1 MKRLKYFGMVLMAI
15 LLSVGFSACS
25 NEDEEEGFGLQI
37 GDLYKGG
44 YICYIDNDGHGY
56 VVSSEFKSGVNQQQA
71 ESWAESYSA
80 GGNSDW
86 FLPSIYEAELI
97 ANLSGIIDIP
107 NNYYWS
113 STYASGQGTTMQ
125 YYTYGLNPYF
135 HKNNAGY
142 TQTFY
147 AMAMSEFD
155 LNEDNS
161 EQGGSEG
168 SDSNEPQDP
177 ANLPQIGDY
186 FKDGYVCYVD
196 KDYSEYEE
204 RWSWVIYIVSSEYK
218 EGLTYEEAEEWA
230 TYYHYVEGE
239 GYAWSLPTLYSCEL
253 VSNVAEKI
261 GYPNITYWASNVRND
276 GNFYS
281 YNLYP
286 YQRHVETDPT
296 QKYAAIAMRGYIML
310 EDGTLME

>member
-1 MKRLKYFGMVLMAI
+1 MV
-15 LLSVGFSACS
+15 VGY
-25 NEDEEEGFGLQI
+25 L
-37 GDLYKGG
+37 
-44 YICYIDNDGHGY
+44 
-56 VVSSEFKSGVNQQQA
+56 
-71 ESWAESYSA
+71 
-80 GGNSDW
+80 
-86 FLPSIYEAELI
+86 
-97 ANLSGIIDIP
+97 
-107 NNYYWS
+107 
-113 STYASGQGTTMQ
+113 
-125 YYTYGLNPYF
+125 
-135 HKNNAGY
+135 
-142 TQTFY
+142 
-147 AMAMSEFD
+147 
-155 LNEDNS
+155 
-161 EQGGSEG
+161 
-168 SDSNEPQDP
+168 
-177 ANLPQIGDY
+177 
-186 FKDGYVCYVD
+186 
-196 KDYSEYEE
+196 
-204 RWSWVIYIVSSEYK
+204 YIVSSEYK